1 VSVYKKYIFILTRG
15 YLEVILVLFCRQR
28 ILYIHTG
35 LYYQNLYFFF
45 LAPNDPD
52 DDDRYGGC
60 PFSLGWG
67 TGDRGSGIEDR
78 GSRIGC
84 VAATTYRDND
94 DHDGGESIMMMME
107 YVGSYKLEL
116 LGGDA

>member
-1 VSVYKKYIFILTRG
+1 MG
-15 YLEVILVLFCRQR
+15 
-28 ILYIHTG
+28 
-35 LYYQNLYFFF
+35 N
-45 LAPNDPD
+45 
-52 DDDRYGGC
+52 
-60 PFSLGWG
+60 W
-67 TGDRGSGIEDR
+67 GSGIGDR